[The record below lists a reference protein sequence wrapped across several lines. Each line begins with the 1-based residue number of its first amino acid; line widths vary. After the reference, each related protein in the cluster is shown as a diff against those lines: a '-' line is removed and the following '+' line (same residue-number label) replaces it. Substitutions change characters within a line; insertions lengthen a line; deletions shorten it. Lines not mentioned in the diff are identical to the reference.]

1 MITPTGTAT
10 RPGGRAVA
18 ALAVLAGLALACA
31 VAPLMADGAVIRR
44 ADADPLVA
52 ALLDGRGSLSFA
64 LLAGLLGGALGV
76 GWAVAAT
83 ALGQRAERRMMGAAA
98 SLLGLPLGLLV
109 PLTAGLAGGGV
120 GLLAVVVA
128 LTAAPAVAAL
138 AHAELR
144 ALMRREFLAA
154 ARAAGLS
161 ESAILRRR
169 LIPNAWQPLLAAAAL
184 ALPRALAAE
193 SFASL
198 LGLGLPA
205 SVGSWGASVG
215 LAARLGDA
223 VVLVPPAVLLAVAL
237 WALRALAEGVAE
249 GLVGRGLVGK
259 GLAGGPEP

>member
-1 MITPTGTAT
+1 MIPLTGTDP

-18 ALAVLAGLALACA
+18 ALALLAGLALACT
-31 VAPLMADGAVIRR
+31 VAPLMADGDAATLHR
-44 ADADPLVA
+44 ADADPVVA

-76 GWAVAAT
+76 GWAVAAA
-83 ALGQRAERRMMGAAA
+83 ALGRRAERRMMAAAA
-98 SLLGLPLGLLV
+98 SLVALPLSLLV

-128 LTAAPAVAAL
+128 LTAAPAVASL

-144 ALMRREFLAA
+144 ALMRREFLTA

-161 ESAILRRR
+161 EAAILRRR
-169 LIPNAWQPLLAAAAL
+169 LIPNAWPPLLAAAAL

-205 SVGSWGASVG
+205 PVGSWGASIG

-223 VVLVPPAVLLAVAL
+223 VVLAPPAVLLAVTL
-237 WALRALAEGVAE
+237 WALCALAEGI
-249 GLVGRGLVGK
+249 
-259 GLAGGPEP
+259 AGGPDR